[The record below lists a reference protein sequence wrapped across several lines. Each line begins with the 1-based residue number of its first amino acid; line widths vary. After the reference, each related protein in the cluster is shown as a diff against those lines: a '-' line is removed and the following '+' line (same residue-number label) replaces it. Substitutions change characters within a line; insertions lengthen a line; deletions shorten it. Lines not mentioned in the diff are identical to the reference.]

1 MVPYGSPEDI
11 GVIQLAWL
19 GDSVWELHQ
28 RLRHVHFPLKSKDL
42 HLSVVNEVKAKS
54 QSKSLSQ
61 IEHLL
66 NSNEMDLIRRA
77 RNKTKRYP
85 KSSDPT
91 IYSRATGF
99 ETLIGWLFLKDPQR
113 LSTLFEYLEL
123 KMNLTMKKSSK
134 KKFPGK
140 NNKEYKKSLD
150 FSRFSKNTNRSE
162 KNDRFLNNSSKNKKV
177 ENLKKNDENNT
188 FSCLLYTSPSP
199 RDIPLSR
206 MPSSA

>member
-1 MVPYGSPEDI
+1 MNNWVYNLVPSGSPEEI

-28 RLRHVHFPLKSKDL
+28 RLRYVHFPMKSKEL

-54 QSKSLSQ
+54 QSKSLSE

-66 NSNEMDLIRRA
+66 NAKEMDLIKRA
-77 RNKTKRYP
+77 RNKTKRFP
-85 KSSDPT
+85 KSSNPS

-123 KMNLTMKKSSK
+123 K
-134 KKFPGK
+134 
-140 NNKEYKKSLD
+140 
-150 FSRFSKNTNRSE
+150 
-162 KNDRFLNNSSKNKKV
+162 
-177 ENLKKNDENNT
+177 
-188 FSCLLYTSPSP
+188 
-199 RDIPLSR
+199 IQ
-206 MPSSA
+206 

>member
-1 MVPYGSPEDI
+1 MKNFSKNNFSGKKNKEYKKKSDFGYHKKNTNRSEKN
-11 GVIQLAWL
+11 
-19 GDSVWELHQ
+19 VWELHQ

-66 NSNEMDLIRRA
+66 NSNEIDLIRRA
-77 RNKTKRYP
+77 RNKIKRYP

-113 LSTLFEYLEL
+113 LSTLFEYLEINNV
-123 KMNLTMKKSSK
+123 MNQ
-134 KKFPGK
+134 
-140 NNKEYKKSLD
+140 
-150 FSRFSKNTNRSE
+150 
-162 KNDRFLNNSSKNKKV
+162 
-177 ENLKKNDENNT
+177 
-188 FSCLLYTSPSP
+188 
-199 RDIPLSR
+199 
-206 MPSSA
+206 

>member
-1 MVPYGSPEDI
+1 MVPYGSPEEI

-28 RLRHVHFPLKSKDL
+28 RLKYVHFPLKSKEL
-42 HLSVVNEVKAKS
+42 HLSVVNEVKALS

-66 NSNEMDLIRRA
+66 NEYEIDLIRRA
-77 RNKTKRYP
+77 RNKTKRHP

-113 LSTLFEYLEL
+113 LLTLFEHLEI
-123 KMNLTMKKSSK
+123 K
-134 KKFPGK
+134 
-140 NNKEYKKSLD
+140 
-150 FSRFSKNTNRSE
+150 
-162 KNDRFLNNSSKNKKV
+162 
-177 ENLKKNDENNT
+177 
-188 FSCLLYTSPSP
+188 
-199 RDIPLSR
+199 
-206 MPSSA
+206 